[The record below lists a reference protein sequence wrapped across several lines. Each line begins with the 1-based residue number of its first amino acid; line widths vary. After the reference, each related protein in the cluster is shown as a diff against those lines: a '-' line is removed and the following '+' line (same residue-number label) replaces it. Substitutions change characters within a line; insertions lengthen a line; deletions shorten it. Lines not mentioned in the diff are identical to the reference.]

1 MVREAEGR
9 LADRVLFGSDAPFFD
24 AGKVLAGWEERLSA
38 AAAARVAR
46 DNAARLLGLEAG
58 PP

>member
-1 MVREAEGR
+1 M
-9 LADRVLFGSDAPFFD
+9 LFGSDAPFFD
-24 AGKVLAGWEERLSA
+24 AGKVLAAWEERLSA
-38 AAAARVAR
+38 AAFARVAR